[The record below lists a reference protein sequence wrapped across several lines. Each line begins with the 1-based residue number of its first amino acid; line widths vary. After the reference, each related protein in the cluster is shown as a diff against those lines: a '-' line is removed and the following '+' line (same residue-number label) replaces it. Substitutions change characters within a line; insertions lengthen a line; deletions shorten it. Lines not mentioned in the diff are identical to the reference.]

1 MKQGR
6 IGLLLIG
13 TALVSGCA
21 GDKGSVFTANNGPIA
36 FTRFVNAVSDS
47 GAQDWRF
54 VDQVEGSP
62 TAFGLTFRAMFPG
75 ASYQLTAAGARHLRI
90 FQSSSD
96 IVQTQKVYFDT
107 TFNFAANTHYTII
120 AAGTL
125 RDRTAKLYILTDDY
139 SDPGAQVSLRVF
151 NAGAGTVDV
160 YASASGGTSTLP
172 GAFATALGNFSG
184 TKYTNMAVG
193 PVSLRGFTSG
203 ITAFPAMVDVVAPAG
218 LPADRVN
225 NLTAV
230 GGTTQ
235 AGSALTAFIY
245 PRSVAGSLAA
255 TNTSSSGPCPT
266 GCATPGIIYIVDR
279 YPPSG
284 F

>member
-1 MKQGR
+1 MRQGR
-6 IGLLLIG
+6 FGLALIG
-13 TALVSGCA
+13 IALASACS
-21 GDKGSVFTANNGPIA
+21 GDKGSVFTANNGPVA

-54 VDQVEGSP
+54 IDQVEGSP
-62 TAFGLTFRAMFPG
+62 TAFGLAFRGMFPG
-75 ASYQLTAAGARHLRI
+75 ASYQLTTAGSRHLRI
-90 FQSSSD
+90 FQTSTD
-96 IVQTQKVYFDT
+96 IIQTQKVFFDT
-107 TFNFAANTHYTII
+107 TFNFVAGTHYTII

-125 RDRTAKLYILTDDY
+125 RDRAAKLYILTDDY
-139 SDPGAQVSLRVF
+139 ADPGAQVSLRVF

-160 YASASGGTSTLP
+160 YASATGGTSTLP
-172 GAFATALGNFSG
+172 GAFASGLANFSS

-193 PVSLRGFTSG
+193 ALSLRAFNSG
-203 ITAFPAMVDVVAPAG
+203 VTAFPAMIDVVAPAG
-218 LPADRVN
+218 LPADRAN

-235 AGSALTAFIY
+235 AGSALTAFLF
-245 PRSVAGSLAA
+245 PRSVAGSAAA
-255 TNTSSSGPCPT
+255 TFNS
-266 GCATPGIIYIVDR
+266 PGIVFIVDR